1 MGIVHPAA
9 ISASATTAAATTVRP
24 PTLGTATALTILI
37 IHSASRLFF
46 SK

>member
-9 ISASATTAAATTVRP
+9 ISASATAATTMRP